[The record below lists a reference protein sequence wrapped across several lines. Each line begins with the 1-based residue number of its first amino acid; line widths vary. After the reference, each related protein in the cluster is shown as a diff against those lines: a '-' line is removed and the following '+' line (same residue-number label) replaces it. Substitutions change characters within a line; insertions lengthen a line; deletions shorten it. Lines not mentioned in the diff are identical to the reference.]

1 MEVAVFMLLYSIE
14 CWHWPQSMLGVK
26 VSSHRKGLVSRVY
39 VVDVSGGQVEI
50 ETLVVCWI

>member
-1 MEVAVFMLLYSIE
+1 MLLYSIE

-50 ETLVVCWI
+50 ENTSGMLDLT